1 MEDNVKAH
9 DRERKRIA
17 RSKPETRARQNALQ
31 RQLRALKRQQ
41 AINPHD
47 DNIKHTKCVQTPSLY
62 SPSCSCP
69 QGTFNSSSSVIP
81 SCSHC
86 FLNNTHS
93 DLNDYSHEKHD
104 HIRKRNVPNLA
115 ANYGFR
121 YPEQPS
127 CLSELNDLEE
137 HLVALRIPFMQI
149 RELGRDR
156 QYGIKGSV
164 TNVPNDLHKTVDC
177 LPRNVNNSA
186 TIYVKLKKRLSF
198 KSHFMYQCVNPNR
211 VYNAPLYLMNKPL
224 YQSQNVNIDLE
235 WLEKFRTESFLE
247 GSNAFADLNPISSE
261 ENDESDI
268 DDDDYEDPFVH
279 PAPAE
284 TVINKLNT
292 NIDSGLALAPGED
305 QMPLS
310 VLFDD
315 LAEELSYPRI
325 CCGDIRRFTR
335 KKPPTYSE
343 IVKSELR
350 HYDRRGA
357 IPQKILYSHQKNLHK
372 LLLSSI
378 QICLRNKIPTDSSL
392 TAQQVQDQQCLRQLF
407 YKNQACNFMKTIKC
421 SSAHWENEKIR
432 VCAQIRQFGM
442 PTLFLTLSAAISC
455 TNNANTKNAK
465 IKNADTHG

>member
-31 RQLRALKRQQ
+31 RERRALKRQQ
-41 AINPHD
+41 AINPPD
-47 DNIKHTKCVQTPSLY
+47 DIKHTKCVQIPSLY

-69 QGTFNSSSSVIP
+69 LKDTFNSSSSVTP
-81 SCSHC
+81 SCSHY

-127 CLSELNDLEE
+127 CLFELNDLEE
-137 HLVALRIPFMQI
+137 RPVALRIPFMQI

-164 TNVPNDLHKTVDC
+164 KNVPDDLHKSADC
-177 LPRNVNNSA
+177 LPRNVNDSA
-186 TIYVKLKKRLSF
+186 TIYVKLKKQSF
-198 KSHFMYQCVNPNR
+198 P
-211 VYNAPLYLMNKPL
+211 
-224 YQSQNVNIDLE
+224 
-235 WLEKFRTESFLE
+235 E

-268 DDDDYEDPFVH
+268 DDDDYDDPFVN

-284 TVINKLNT
+284 TVINKFNT
-292 NIDSGLALAPGED
+292 NIDAGLALALGED

-325 CCGDIRRFTR
+325 YCGDRRRFTR

-350 HYDRRGA
+350 RYDCRGA
-357 IPQKILYSHQKNLHK
+357 TPQKILYSRQKNLHK

-378 QICLRNKIPTDSSL
+378 Q
-392 TAQQVQDQQCLRQLF
+392 
-407 YKNQACNFMKTIKC
+407 M
-421 SSAHWENEKIR
+421 
-432 VCAQIRQFGM
+432 
-442 PTLFLTLSAAISC
+442 
-455 TNNANTKNAK
+455 
-465 IKNADTHG
+465 